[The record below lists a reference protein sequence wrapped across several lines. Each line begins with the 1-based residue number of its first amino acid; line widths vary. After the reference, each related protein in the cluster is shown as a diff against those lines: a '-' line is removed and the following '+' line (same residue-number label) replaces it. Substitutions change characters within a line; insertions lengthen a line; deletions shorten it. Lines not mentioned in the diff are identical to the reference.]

1 MSKRILLAGFG
12 LLFAAA
18 MRLPAQ
24 SNTAELYGGYA
35 YARAYPDPN
44 LPKQNMSGWVGS
56 ATGYANHWF
65 GASVEISGGFGSI
78 SAPANVTAPPLHF
91 KEYSYLAG
99 PQFRLVNTRKA
110 QVGFKALIGG
120 AFGQVNLTSST
131 TPDQAQALGNVGY
144 AGFNQTKFAALF
156 AVPIDTTISK
166 LVAIRVEPGIYV
178 TDFSKQKQANFR
190 LSIGPVFRFGG
201 K

>member
-1 MSKRILLAGFG
+1 MKKRILISGFG

-24 SNTAELYGGYA
+24 SNTAELYGAYA

-44 LPKQNMSGWVGS
+44 LPKQNMSGWLGS
-56 ATGYANHWF
+56 ASGYANHWF
-65 GASVEISGGFGSI
+65 GASVEISAGFGST
-78 SAPANVTAPPLHF
+78 SAPGVQAPSLHF

-99 PQFRLVNTRKA
+99 PQFRFVNTKKA

-120 AFGQVNLTSST
+120 AFGQVNLTST
-131 TPDQAQALGNVGY
+131 TTADQAQALAAAGY

-156 AVPIDTTISK
+156 AVPIDTSISK
-166 LVAIRVEPGIYV
+166 LIAIRVEPGIYL
-178 TDFSKQKQANFR
+178 TDFNTQKQANFR